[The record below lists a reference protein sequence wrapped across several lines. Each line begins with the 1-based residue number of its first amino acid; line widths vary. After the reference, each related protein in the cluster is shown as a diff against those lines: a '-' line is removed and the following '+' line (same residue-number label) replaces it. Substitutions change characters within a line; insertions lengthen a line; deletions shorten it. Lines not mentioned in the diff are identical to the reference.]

1 MQATSV
7 APRRQQIL
15 EALAR
20 ELETSPGSPITTARL
35 AGAVGVSEAALYRH
49 FPSKAKMFEALIA
62 FAEDSVFGR
71 VKRILAQE
79 PDALRRCEK
88 VMVLLLGFS
97 ERNPGIT
104 RVLLGDVLAG
114 ENERLQERV
123 AQFFNRIE
131 TQLRQILR
139 EGEAAS
145 HVTPITTSVPVAA
158 SLLVALV
165 EGKMV
170 RYVRSRFKRTPLEEW
185 DRQWQLLARTLFSA
199 G

>member
-20 ELETSPGSPITTARL
+20 ELETSPGSRITTARL

-185 DRQWQLLARTLFSA
+185 DRQWQLLSRTLFSA

>member
-20 ELETSPGSPITTARL
+20 ELETSPGSRITTARL

>member
-20 ELETSPGSPITTARL
+20 ELETSPGSRITTARL

-71 VKRILAQE
+71 VTRILAQE

>member
-1 MQATSV
+1 MQVTSV

-15 EALAR
+15 EALAS
-20 ELETSPGSPITTARL
+20 ELETSPGSRITTARL

-49 FPSKAKMFEALIA
+49 FPSKAKMFEGLIA
-62 FAEDSVFGR
+62 FAEDSVFGL

-79 PDALRRCEK
+79 PDTRRRCEK

-139 EGEAAS
+139 EGEATS
-145 HVTPITTSVPVAA
+145 HAPPFAAVPVAA
-158 SLLVALV
+158 SLLGAGL
-165 EGKMV
+165 
-170 RYVRSRFKRTPLEEW
+170 RP
-185 DRQWQLLARTLFSA
+185 QQLLGRRVATRGGRRSQSA
-199 G
+199 T